1 MRIWQGRAGRGE
13 EYASRG
19 VTSPDQVYLQA
30 TIGLVVPGKK
40 GESLKRKMEAG
51 SSGSGGQVGREE
63 T

>member
-1 MRIWQGRAGRGE
+1 MH
-13 EYASRG
+13 
-19 VTSPDQVYLQA
+19 VLPLLPCPDQVYLQA

-51 SSGSGGQVGREE
+51 SSGSRGQVGREE